1 MESFLGKTKYTFV
14 YFFSALSGSLL
25 SIVLNNGV
33 SIGAS
38 GAIFGLLGSMVYFG
52 YHYRVYLGG
61 VLKSQIIPII
71 VINLLI
77 GFTSGGQIDNF
88 AHIGGL
94 IGGVISTSAV
104 GIKYKSSKF
113 DQINGTIISIL
124 FIAILLF
131 FAFNYVNYSW

>member
-1 MESFLGKTKYTFV
+1 MQVVQYL
-14 YFFSALSGSLL
+14 
-25 SIVLNNGV
+25 
-33 SIGAS
+33 
-38 GAIFGLLGSMVYFG
+38 VYFG
-52 YHYRVYLGG
+52 YHYRVYLSG